1 MPGMKRARSDSAIE
15 EAAVS
20 AFVETCTHFKSNV
33 TFTDISKVSSV
44 AAHVL
49 LMGTPDQ
56 LKDKSVES
64 LLFYGPVVASAIE
77 RVKPGA
83 TVKALV
89 EVKGRSGLV
98 NLSVTALPE
107 KASRTNCPYRADSM
121 TVAVV
126 AACDG
131 VGDGETLDV
140 YVRAPAGAETAIANA
155 VARAAPH
162 SFTAKAG
169 QAAKAYMKQ
178 TMTLNVVMS
187 SRAAFTGEK
196 VKGRAVVVAELEAI
210 CTSVQLCQRLVDTP
224 PCTLDTIVYTE
235 IATAYAKEL
244 GADITVIKG
253 EELREQGYGGIYA
266 VGKCAQYPPHLVTL
280 RYKNPRAAAGAK
292 NVAMNGKGIVYDCG
306 GLALKPAQHMT
317 NMKTDMGGS
326 AGLFCA
332 FIAVVRCM
340 KLQQDHYNNIANL
353 SVTLCMAEN
362 AIGPESYRNDDVVIM
377 KCGKSVE
384 VMNTDAE
391 GRIVLGDGVYYAT
404 GAQDFVPDEV
414 INMAT
419 LTGAQGV
426 ATGSKHAGVY
436 VSEAAQEAE
445 VVKAGLASGDVCF
458 PILYCPEVHEEVHTS
473 PLADIRNI
481 ANTPAS
487 AGASCGGYFVE
498 QMMHERFKGAFV
510 HVDIAFPSSNKAGAT
525 GYGVSLVAEYLRK
538 F

>member
-1 MPGMKRARSDSAIE
+1 MPGMKRARSDSAVE

-20 AFVETCTHFKSNV
+20 AYVETCTHFKSNV
-33 TFTDISKVSSV
+33 TFTDIAKVSGV

-49 LMGTPDQ
+49 LVGAPEQ
-56 LKDKSVES
+56 LKDKSVEAAP
-64 LLFYGPVVASAIE
+64 FYGPAVAAAIA

-83 TVKALV
+83 TVKTLA
-89 EVKGRSGLV
+89 EVKGHAEYV
-98 NLSVTALPE
+98 DVTVTALPE
-107 KASRTNCPYRADSM
+107 KASRTNCPYRADSLSE
-121 TVAVV
+121 AVS
-126 AACDG
+126 AACGG
-131 VGDGETLDV
+131 VGDGETLDI

-178 TMTLNVVMS
+178 TMTVNVVMS
-187 SRAAFTGEK
+187 SRAAFTEEK
-196 VKGRAVVVAELEAI
+196 VHGKVVSVAELEAI

-224 PCTLDTIVYTE
+224 TCTLDTVVYTE

-266 VGKCAQYPPHLVTL
+266 VGKGAQYPPHLVTL
-280 RYKNPRAAAGAK
+280 RYKNPHAAVGAK

-306 GLALKPAQHMT
+306 GLALKPAQHMS

-340 KLQQDHYNNIANL
+340 KLQQNHYTHIANL
-353 SVTLCMAEN
+353 SVTMCMAEN
-362 AIGPESYRNDDVVIM
+362 AIGPKSYRNDDIVVM

-391 GRIVLGDGVYYAT
+391 GRVVLGDGVYYAT
-404 GAQDFVPDEV
+404 GEQDFIPDEL

-436 VSEAAQEAE
+436 VSEAKQEAE
-445 VVKAGLASGDVCF
+445 IVAAGLASGDVCF
-458 PILYCPEVHEEVHTS
+458 PILYCPEAHEEVYSS
-473 PLADIRNI
+473 PMADIRNI
-481 ANTPAS
+481 ANSPAS

>member
-1 MPGMKRARSDSAIE
+1 MPGMKRTRSDSAIE

-20 AFVETCTHFKSNV
+20 AYVESCTHFKSNV
-33 TFTDISKVSSV
+33 TFTDISKASAV
-44 AAHVL
+44 APHVL
-49 LMGTPDQ
+49 LVGAPGQ
-56 LKDKSVES
+56 LKDKTVES
-64 LLFYGPVVASAIE
+64 LPFYGPAVAAAIARAKAGE
-77 RVKPGA
+77 
-83 TVKALV
+83 TVTTLA
-89 EVKGRSGLV
+89 EVQGRSGYV
-98 NLSVTALPE
+98 KVSVTALPDT
-107 KASRTNCPYRADSM
+107 ASRTNCPYRADSL
-121 TVAVV
+121 TEAV
-126 AACDG
+126 AAACAG
-131 VGDGETLDV
+131 VGEGETLDV
-140 YVRAPAGAETAIANA
+140 YVRAPAGAETAVANA

-162 SFTAKAG
+162 SYTAKDG
-169 QAAKAYMKQ
+169 QSAKAYLKQ
-178 TMTLNVVMS
+178 AMTLNVVLS

-196 VKGRAVVVAELEAI
+196 VHGKAVTVAELDAI

-224 PCTLDTIVYTE
+224 TCTLDTIVYTE

-253 EELREQGYGGIYA
+253 EELREKGYGGIYA
-266 VGKCAQYPPHLVTL
+266 VGKAAQYPPHLVTL
-280 RYKNPRAAAGAK
+280 RYKNPHAAAGAK

-306 GLALKPAQHMT
+306 GLALKPAQHMS

-340 KLQQDHYNNIANL
+340 KLQQDHYHHIANL

-362 AIGPESYRNDDVVIM
+362 AMGPNAYRNDDVVIM

-404 GAQDFVPDEV
+404 GEQDFIPDEV

-419 LTGAQGV
+419 LTGAQGI
-426 ATGSKHAGVY
+426 ATGTKHAGVY
-436 VSEAAQEAE
+436 VSTAQQEAE
-445 VVKAGLASGDVCF
+445 IVKAGLASGDVCF
-458 PILYCPEVHEEVHTS
+458 PVLYCPEAHKEVYTS
-473 PLADIRNI
+473 SLADMRNI
-481 ANTPAS
+481 ANVPVS
-487 AGASCGGYFVE
+487 PGASLGGYFVE

-510 HVDIAFPSSNKAGAT
+510 HVDIAFPSSNKSGAT